1 MLCWPKV
8 YHRVWMI
15 TRCPL
20 PLPLILKMTLPLSVW
35 LGDSWEKKE
44 KKYHSKQRSLVLR
57 IPAAWGFFCTLTP
70 CTKWKNTTFPPARLE
85 EKSTATALK
94 KPLNKG
100 ILRKKREKK
109 TISFLHRSPKTRLW
123 KSRKSEKK
131 KYLFWFLTRAFLL
144 LKKKKKRKNIIL
156 GAVNATGGYAQ
167 TNCHF
172 WAFWGSMR
180 L

>member
-1 MLCWPKV
+1 M
-8 YHRVWMI
+8 
-15 TRCPL
+15 CPL

-35 LGDSWEKKE
+35 IGDSWGKKE

-57 IPAAWGFFCTLTP
+57 IPAAWGFFVPWRLARNEKTP
-70 CTKWKNTTFPPARLE
+70 LSLPPAYKKKARPQL
-85 EKSTATALK
+85 SK

-100 ILRKKREKK
+100 ILREKREKK
-109 TISFLHRSPKTRLW
+109 TISFLHRPPKTRLW

-156 GAVNATGGYAQ
+156 GAANATGGDAQ

-172 WAFWGSMR
+172 WTFWGSMR